1 MNKKYFDSRKG
12 SVEATINTIRS
23 EQKTIVKEEP
33 KVSLQPKSYFGQKKD
48 SLADVAAKVVSVNE
62 NIEVYITK
70 KGSGP
75 VNKRSIVK
83 DFNNKAEAE
92 KWIKWYKTGNMK
104 DVESIYLS
112 IQEDVESIKLNE
124 DYKSDYEKEQPI
136 KVKKAIEIAKRMAG
150 NHTGATKEIEKLAKG
165 LSQLPV
171 VKSVL
176 MRVNESNDMGYVV
189 KFAKKKDGK
198 IETAWY
204 RSKEDAEK
212 ALASLKKDG
221 LNGIISKGR
230 MDEEARDL
238 KFGNITVITI
248 TKDGKRKE
256 IEKKDLQRWKDDGWK
271 LAEEAPANAT
281 GTAVAGTGDDSSTV
295 VVRKKKKKELQ
306 SKLMRRLKIKET
318 IDRAI
323 PDLEYPKDEIRE
335 RVNQLKGL
343 ALGET
348 SKGFVLVSKAKE
360 IAKKMSGDM
369 KGAIKEIEK
378 LKKGLSGVYEVELAL
393 KAANEDKDLVKEYS
407 MGLQVPSTSYMKP
420 VGDLNKGKPLRKRE
434 MTMDIIPQGELKPL
448 KKKNEIS
455 NRLKSKVLKR
465 K

>member
-1 MNKKYFDSRKG
+1 MAKLNFKDLIFKFLQKDEDHDCEKVHPKMSHKEWMNTEP
-12 SVEATINTIRS
+12 V
-23 EQKTIVKEEP
+23 KTVK
-33 KVSLQPKSYFGQKKD
+33 
-48 SLADVAAKVVSVNE
+48 E

-150 NHTGATKEIEKLAKG
+150 NYTGATKEIEKLAKG

-271 LAEEAPANAT
+271 LAEEAPANNASSGNVDMNPT
-281 GTAVAGTGDDSSTV
+281 GKKAKLQ
-295 VVRKKKKKELQ
+295 KKKDDI
-306 SKLMRRLKIKET
+306 LKRMGVNIKENLDNNNVVLKGVNDT
-318 IDRAI
+318 LNTLEDKIDKFSGI
-323 PDLEYPKDEIRE
+323 EKEEI
-335 RVNQLKGL
+335 QLKP
-343 ALGET
+343 E
-348 SKGFVLVSKAKE
+348 
-360 IAKKMSGDM
+360 KKTFHN
-369 KGAIKEIEK
+369 KFI
-378 LKKGLSGVYEVELAL
+378 
-393 KAANEDKDLVKEYS
+393 KDL
-407 MGLQVPSTSYMKP
+407 T
-420 VGDLNKGKPLRKRE
+420 
-434 MTMDIIPQGELKPL
+434 
-448 KKKNEIS
+448 
-455 NRLKSKVLKR
+455 
-465 K
+465 

>member
-1 MNKKYFDSRKG
+1 
-12 SVEATINTIRS
+12 
-23 EQKTIVKEEP
+23 
-33 KVSLQPKSYFGQKKD
+33 
-48 SLADVAAKVVSVNE
+48 
-62 NIEVYITK
+62 
-70 KGSGP
+70 
-75 VNKRSIVK
+75 
-83 DFNNKAEAE
+83 
-92 KWIKWYKTGNMK
+92 MK
-104 DVESIYLS
+104 DVESIKLFDLAKAMKIAVKSDGNYTGAVKEIEKIAKDLS
-112 IQEDVESIKLNE
+112 KVSTIARALKTANE

-150 NHTGATKEIEKLAKG
+150 NYTGATKEIEKIAKG

-323 PDLEYPKDEIRE
+323 PDLEYPKDEVRE
-335 RVNQLKGL
+335 RTNQLKG
-343 ALGET
+343 
-348 SKGFVLVSKAKE
+348 FAKE
-360 IAKKMSGDM
+360 YKEDNRDDDVTGKKVFKPAKHMPKDSSG
-369 KGAIKEIEK
+369 K
-378 LKKGLSGVYEVELAL
+378 LDVTEPTRSH
-393 KAANEDKDLVKEYS
+393 S
-407 MGLQVPSTSYMKP
+407 
-420 VGDLNKGKPLRKRE
+420 
-434 MTMDIIPQGELKPL
+434 PL
-448 KKKNEIS
+448 KKAKKVDSKPKDGVSRTTPSTKYKGLAFTHSVPNYT
-455 NRLKSKVLKR
+455 KS
-465 K
+465 

>member
-104 DVESIYLS
+104 DVESIKLFDLAKAMKYMDNRPIDEATRPDPTQYGPDKVAKAMKIAVKSDGNYTGAVKEIEKIAKDLS
-112 IQEDVESIKLNE
+112 KVSTIARALKTANE

-150 NHTGATKEIEKLAKG
+150 NYTGATKEIEKLAKG

-176 MRVNESNDMGYVV
+176 MRVNESNDMGFWV

-230 MDEEARDL
+230 MD
-238 KFGNITVITI
+238 
-248 TKDGKRKE
+248 
-256 IEKKDLQRWKDDGWK
+256 
-271 LAEEAPANAT
+271 EEAPANAT

-323 PDLEYPKDEIRE
+323 PDLEYPKDPIRE
-335 RVNQLKGL
+335 RTEQLKG
-343 ALGET
+343 
-348 SKGFVLVSKAKE
+348 FAKE
-360 IAKKMSGDM
+360 
-369 KGAIKEIEK
+369 
-378 LKKGLSGVYEVELAL
+378 YT
-393 KAANEDKDLVKEYS
+393 

-420 VGDLNKGKPLRKRE
+420 TGDLNKGKPLRKRE
-434 MTMDIIPQGELKPL
+434 MTMDVIPQGELKPL

-465 K
+465 KIDRAKTKMLSKKRLQQP